1 MSLLDVTKKGLAI
14 GLSVQMVLT
23 FQLSTMAQAEMLTT
37 EAAISKYAAYQD
49 REFLMGELRT
59 DEVKNEM
66 IRLGVDPAE
75 AEARLAALSDDEVAS
90 MVRQMDADSAGA
102 GGLVGALLTVFV
114 ILLVTDLLC
123 LTRVFRF
130 TRCGIR

>member
-23 FQLSTMAQAEMLTT
+23 FQLSTMAEAEMLTT

-49 REFLMGELRT
+49 RAYLMGELRK
-59 DEVKNEM
+59 DEVRDEM

-75 AEARLAALSDDEVAS
+75 AEARLAALSDDEVAL
-90 MVRQMDADSAGA
+90 MVRQMDEDSAGA